1 MNFKSFIPALM
12 VLIPAVAFAAAN
24 NSTHVQ
30 FQNAVNVAG
39 NQLSSG
45 DYKLTWEGTGPD
57 VTVSFIQGKK
67 TVATVPATLVS
78 AATNQPEAIETN
90 TTNPKTIVLDAV
102 DLKGETIRFQHSN
115 QAAGN

>member
-12 VLIPAVAFAAAN
+12 VLIPALSFAAAN
-24 NSTHVQ
+24 NSTHVRLE
-30 FQNAVNVAG
+30 NAVNVAG
-39 NQLSSG
+39 TQLSSG

-78 AATNQPEAIETN
+78 AAASQPEGIETN
-90 TTNPKTIVLDAV
+90 TTNPKSIALDAV
-102 DLKGETIRFQHSN
+102 DLKGETIRFQHN
-115 QAAGN
+115 DAAGN